1 MCIHVCLYGDMSSVD
16 TGVPRVQS
24 DSWMLELEL
33 QESETPLCGCRQL
46 NSGPL
51 QRATVCVL
59 LTAAASLHQPFALS
73 TNFVHLHLLCSVL
86 VPSKRLISPIYLKDF
101 LSQFKACLC

>member
-1 MCIHVCLYGDMSSVD
+1 MGICPSVD

-59 LTAAASLHQPFALS
+59 NCCSISPEITLYQPFALS
-73 TNFVHLHLLCSVL
+73 INFVHLHLLCSVL